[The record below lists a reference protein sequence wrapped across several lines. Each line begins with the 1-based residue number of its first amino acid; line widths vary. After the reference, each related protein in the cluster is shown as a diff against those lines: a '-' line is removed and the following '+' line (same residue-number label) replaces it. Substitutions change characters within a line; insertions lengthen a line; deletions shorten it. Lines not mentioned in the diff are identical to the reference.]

1 MMSIWKD
8 DMQIWKQKLEA
19 EEENRFQNC
28 KLGHKKS
35 AKIN

>member
-19 EEENRFQNC
+19 VVENRFQNC
-28 KLGHKKS
+28 KLGNKKN